1 MSDFTRDDAQHV
13 IDTVMTPWLDELGMT
28 VEELTENGAVV
39 RLPWDERISRDGGLV
54 TGQAL
59 MSFADAAMVVVISS
73 AIGGFQKMATID
85 MTTSFLAAAY
95 NTDII
100 ARGEVLRRGKRMVFG
115 RIDLETA
122 DTGEPVALIQTTWTL
137 LGDRP
142 G

>member
-1 MSDFTRDDAQHV
+1 MSDFSRDEAQN
-13 IDTVMTPWLDELGMT
+13 ILDTVMTPWLDELGMT

-39 RLPWDERISRDGGLV
+39 RLPWHERISRDGGLV

-59 MSFADAAMVVVISS
+59 LSFADAAMVVVISS

-100 ARGEVLRRGKRMVFG
+100 ARGQVLRRGKRMIYG

-122 DTGEPVALIQTTWTL
+122 DTGDHIALIQTTWTL
-137 LGDRP
+137 LGDR
-142 G
+142 

>member
-1 MSDFTRDDAQHV
+1 MSDFTRDDAQHLL
-13 IDTVMTPWLDELGMT
+13 DTVMTPWLDELGMI
-28 VEELTENGAVV
+28 VEELTANGAIV
-39 RLPWDERISRDGGLV
+39 RLPWHERIARDGGLV

-85 MTTSFLAAAY
+85 MTTSFLSPAF

-100 ARGEVLRRGKRMVFG
+100 ARGKVLRRGKRMIYS

-122 DTGEPVALIQTTWTL
+122 DDGTAVALIQTTWTL
-137 LGDRP
+137 LGNA
-142 G
+142 

>member
-1 MSDFTRDDAQHV
+1 MSEFTRDDAQYV
-13 IDTVMTPWLDELGMT
+13 IETVMTPWLDELGMT

-85 MTTSFLAAAY
+85 MSTSFLAAAY

-115 RIDLETA
+115 RIDLESA
-122 DTGEPVALIQTTWTL
+122 ATGEQIALIQTTWTL
-137 LGDRP
+137 LGDRQS
-142 G
+142 

>member
-1 MSDFTRDDAQHV
+1 MSEFTHDDAQHV
-13 IDTVMTPWLDELGMT
+13 IETVMTPWLDELGMT

-85 MTTSFLAAAY
+85 MSTSFLAAAY

-115 RIDLETA
+115 RIDLESA
-122 DTGEPVALIQTTWTL
+122 ATGEQIALIQTTWTL
-137 LGDRP
+137 LGDRQS
-142 G
+142 

>member
-85 MTTSFLAAAY
+85 MTTSFIAAAY

-115 RIDLETA
+115 RIDLESA
-122 DTGEPVALIQTTWTL
+122 DTGEQIALIQTTWTL
-137 LGDRP
+137 LGDRQ

>member
-1 MSDFTRDDAQHV
+1 MSDFTRDDAQHLL
-13 IDTVMTPWLDELGMT
+13 DTVMTPWLDELGMI
-28 VEELTENGAVV
+28 VEELTANGAIV
-39 RLPWDERISRDGGLV
+39 RLPWHERIVRDGGLV

-85 MTTSFLAAAY
+85 MTTSFLSPAF

-100 ARGEVLRRGKRMVFG
+100 ARGKVLRRGKRMIYS

-122 DTGEPVALIQTTWTL
+122 DDGTAVALIQTTWTL
-137 LGDRP
+137 LGNA
-142 G
+142 